1 MNRVMIIFGTRPEA
15 IKMCPIINEFK
26 KRNKFDIKICITG
39 QHVQMLE
46 PILKAFDVMPDYNLL
61 IMKREQTL
69 FDISINI
76 LKDIR
81 IVLEQYKPDLVLVH
95 GDTSTT
101 FISALACFYLHIP
114 VGHVEAGL
122 RTYNIYSPFPEEY
135 NRQAVGII
143 SQLNF
148 APTESAR
155 ENLIKEGKNKE
166 SIFVTGNTVIDAL
179 KITIRKD
186 YTHSELTWARDSRL
200 ILLTAHRR
208 ENIGEPMQHMFNAVR
223 RVCDEYRDIKI
234 IYPVHMN
241 PEVRN
246 KAYSIL
252 GDNRRIH
259 IIEPLDVIDFHNFLN
274 NSYMILTDSGGIQE
288 EASSLG
294 KPTLV
299 MRETTERPEGIESG
313 NLKLVGT
320 NEENIYLRLKE
331 LLDNTDMYEKMSV
344 ASNIYGDGTASIKIV
359 DIIEQKLGEKINE
372 STYSG

>member
-1 MNRVMIIFGTRPEA
+1 
-15 IKMCPIINEFK
+15 
-26 KRNKFDIKICITG
+26 
-39 QHVQMLE
+39 
-46 PILKAFDVMPDYNLL
+46 
-61 IMKREQTL
+61 
-69 FDISINI
+69 
-76 LKDIR
+76 
-81 IVLEQYKPDLVLVH
+81 
-95 GDTSTT
+95 
-101 FISALACFYLHIP
+101 
-114 VGHVEAGL
+114 
-122 RTYNIYSPFPEEY
+122 
-135 NRQAVGII
+135 
-143 SQLNF
+143 
-148 APTESAR
+148 
-155 ENLIKEGKNKE
+155 
-166 SIFVTGNTVIDAL
+166 
-179 KITIRKD
+179 
-186 YTHSELTWARDSRL
+186 
-200 ILLTAHRR
+200 
-208 ENIGEPMQHMFNAVR
+208 MQHMFNAVR